1 MHKFNIQSEI
11 SVCET
16 DELSPLQ
23 RDLLLR
29 AKAACNAAYAP
40 YSRFRVGAALLLE
53 DGTVVVGSN
62 QENAAYPLTLCA
74 ERVAIF
80 AAMSQKPDAR
90 ISHIA
95 ITVQTQ
101 TGAVDR
107 PVSPCGSCRQVIY
120 ETELRCKR
128 DIELILQGDTGSV
141 YLVPTVKHLLPLMF
155 DASFLDK
162 K

>member
-1 MHKFNIQSEI
+1 MHKLTLHSEI
-11 SVCET
+11 SVFEPA
-16 DELSPLQ
+16 DLSAQQQELLA
-23 RDLLLR
+23 R
-29 AKAACNAAYAP
+29 AKAACANAYAP
-40 YSRFRVGAALLLE
+40 YSNFRVGAALLLE
-53 DGTVVVGSN
+53 SGAVVIGSN

-80 AAMSQKPDAR
+80 AALSQQPDAR
-90 ISHIA
+90 ISSIA
-95 ITVQTQ
+95 ITIQSQ
-101 TGAVDR
+101 KGNIDR

-120 ETELRCKR
+120 ETELRCER

-141 YLVPTVKHLLPLMF
+141 YLVPSVKSLLPLMF